1 MKGNGVMSK
10 TKKILGFLLAGLMLF
25 SAMPLGAFAS
35 AETTAQPALYAFYGD
50 GMLFQQK
57 QEAIL
62 AGTGS
67 AGTVIECRLTDENG
81 VTAAKAA
88 SECTPDGNFE
98 VGFTAPEG
106 GFSEYTI
113 SVLANG
119 KEFARLN
126 NVVFGELW
134 LASGQSNMQFCLN
147 CTPSWENIEKNG
159 YGSKWIRFL
168 HGPDFPAIKGQ
179 DDGYIPNQ
187 GQDDYLG
194 CRWVSASEPKVGEIS
209 GVGYFFAE
217 ELFEKINMPVG
228 VLAVYLGG
236 SPIRSWISRQT
247 LESSPEAMKVLKS
260 HKQYVSSSKWDPQKQ
275 NYSDLASNYNAKI
288 YPLRHFRPAGV
299 VWYQGETE
307 LLCNYTY
314 GEYSTMF
321 DLLQKDFTRTFSH
334 ANGSIPMVYT
344 QLACYNYRADKRDMQ
359 SLNAEFA
366 EICSKSPETRA
377 VTTIYD
383 VPLDFKLEWGSIHPS
398 VKEPVG
404 RRLGCSA
411 AGLVYGKCNTFSAA
425 YPKDVRIDGSDVF
438 ITLGNVG
445 DGLVST
451 SKVLYDFAICSND
464 GIYYPA
470 EAEIV
475 SADTIR
481 VRNSNI
487 SKPKSVTYAFSQ
499 VNSRASLWSTE
510 NGEKV
515 MPVSPFV
522 TDRSISKVYYAD
534 TPWADCEQ
542 EKQYRTGS
550 RDQFVGFFD
559 LWETNGCS
567 YEIQPESAFKGTG
580 GLSISA
586 ENRKFSIKETFV
598 FDIDDESISQGKPIK
613 FNESSRK
620 WNKYGALKFAVKNKG
635 NKDISF
641 AGAKIKILNGI
652 WVSPEVNGSGDIKCT
667 VPADGEWHIIELDLN
682 KLYLKGN
689 TLSLAMTNI
698 IFDEVHE
705 FEVCFEGDEN
715 ENAAIDVDAF
725 EFTPKAEHHSL
736 LLSDIFMRIR
746 DFVSYIYEQVLNAFR
761 KIITPIE
768 C

>member
-1 MKGNGVMSK
+1 MTKI
-10 TKKILGFLLAGLMLF
+10 KKILGFLLANLMLF
-25 SAMPLGAFAS
+25 AVMPIGVFAS
-35 AETTAQPALYAFYGD
+35 DGTAVQPSLYAFYGD

-62 AGTGS
+62 AGIGS
-67 AGTVIECRLTDENG
+67 AGDDIECRLIDENG
-81 VTAAKAA
+81 VTVANGFA
-88 SECTPDGNFE
+88 ECLPDGKFE
-98 VGFTAPEG
+98 VGFTAPAG
-106 GFSEYTI
+106 GFNEYGI

-119 KEFARLN
+119 KEFAQLKD
-126 NVVFGELW
+126 VVFGELW
-134 LASGQSNMQFCLN
+134 LASGQSNMQFALN
-147 CTPSWENIEKNG
+147 CTPSWENVKKNG

-168 HGPDFPAIKGQ
+168 HGPDFPVIKGQ
-179 DDGYIPNQ
+179 DNGYIPNR
-187 GQDDYLG
+187 GQDEYLG
-194 CRWVSASEPKVGEIS
+194 CRWLSASDPNVGDIS

-247 LESSPEAMKVLKS
+247 LENSPEAMKVLKS
-260 HKQYVSSSKWDPQKQ
+260 HKEYVPSAKWDPHNQ

-307 LLCNYTY
+307 LLCNYSY

-321 DLLQKDFTRTFSH
+321 DLLQKDFTHTFSH
-334 ANGSIPMVYT
+334 SNGDIPIVYT
-344 QLACYNYRADKRDMQ
+344 QLACYNYRSDKRDMQ

-383 VPLDFKLEWGSIHPS
+383 VSLDFKLDWGSIHPS

-404 RRLGCSA
+404 RRLGYSA
-411 AGLVYGKCNTFSAA
+411 AGLVYGKCDTFSAA
-425 YPKDVRIDGSDVF
+425 YLKNVRIDGSDVF
-438 ITLGNVG
+438 ITLDNVG

-451 SKVLYDFAICSND
+451 SKVLYDFAICSSD

-475 SADTIR
+475 SADTIH

-487 SKPKSVTYAFSQ
+487 AKPKSVTYAFSQ

-510 NGEKV
+510 DGKKV

-522 TDRSISKVYYAD
+522 TDRTVSKLYYAD

-567 YEIQPESAFKGTG
+567 YEIKKESAFKGTG
-580 GLSISA
+580 GLGISA
-586 ENRKFSIKETFV
+586 ENRQFSIKETFI
-598 FDIDDESISQGKPIK
+598 FDIDDENISQGKPIK
-613 FNESSRK
+613 FNETSRK

-635 NKDISF
+635 KKDISF
-641 AGAKIKILNGI
+641 SGAKIRILNGL
-652 WVSPEVNGSGDIKCT
+652 WVSPEVNGSGEIKCT
-667 VPADGEWHIIELDLN
+667 VPADGEWHIVELDLN
-682 KLYLKGN
+682 KLYLNGN
-689 TLSLAMTNI
+689 TLSLGMTNI
-698 IFDEVHE
+698 ILNEVYE
-705 FEVCFEGDEN
+705 LEVCFEGDEN
-715 ENAAIDVDAF
+715 ENAVIDVDAF
-725 EFTPKAEHHSL
+725 EFTHKAEQHS
-736 LLSDIFMRIR
+736 SFIANIPMRIR
-746 DFVSYIYEQVLNAFR
+746 DFVSLVYELILKFFQ
-761 KIITPIE
+761 KIVTPIG

>member
-1 MKGNGVMSK
+1 MKI
-10 TKKILGFLLAGLMLF
+10 KKILGFLLANLMLF
-25 SAMPLGAFAS
+25 DIMPISVFAS
-35 AETTAQPALYAFYGD
+35 DGAIIQPSLYAFYGD

-57 QEAIL
+57 QEAVI
-62 AGTGS
+62 AGIGS
-67 AGTVIECRLTDENG
+67 AGTEIECSLIDENG
-81 VTAAKAA
+81 VTVANGA
-88 SECTPDGNFE
+88 SKCSSDGKFE

-106 GFSEYTI
+106 GFKEYRI
-113 SVLANG
+113 SVLADG
-119 KEFARLN
+119 KEFAQLKD
-126 NVVFGELW
+126 VVFGELW
-134 LASGQSNMQFCLN
+134 LASGQSNMQFSLN
-147 CTPSWENIEKNG
+147 YTPSWEIVKKNG

-168 HGPDFPAIKGQ
+168 YGPDFPAIKGQ
-179 DDGYIPNQ
+179 GDGYIPNQ

-194 CRWVSASEPKVGEIS
+194 CRWLRASEPDVGIIS

-247 LESSPEAMKVLKS
+247 LESSPEAMKILKR
-260 HKQYVSSSKWDPQKQ
+260 HKEYVSSKKWDPQNQ
-275 NYSDLASNYNAKI
+275 NYNDLASNYNAKI
-288 YPLRHFRPAGV
+288 YPIRHFRPAGV

-314 GEYSTMF
+314 GEYSAMF
-321 DLLQKDFTRTFSH
+321 ELLQKEFTHTFSH
-334 ANGSIPMVYT
+334 SDGDIPIVYT
-344 QLACYNYRADKRDMQ
+344 QLACYNYRSDKRDMQ

-366 EICSKSPETRA
+366 DICAESPETRA
-377 VTTIYD
+377 VTSIYD
-383 VPLDFKLEWGSIHPS
+383 VPLDFELEMGSIHPS

-404 RRLGCSA
+404 RRLGYSA
-411 AGLVYGKCNTFSAA
+411 AGLVYGKCGTFSAA
-425 YPKDVRIDGSDVF
+425 YLKDVRIDGSDVF
-438 ITLGNVG
+438 ITLDNVG

-451 SKVLYDFAICSND
+451 SKVLYDFAVCSSD
-464 GIYYPA
+464 GVYYPA

-522 TDRSISKVYYAD
+522 TDRTVSKLYYAD

-567 YEIQPESAFKGTG
+567 YEIREESAFKGTG
-580 GLSISA
+580 GLNISA
-586 ENRKFSIKETFV
+586 ENRQFSIKETFV
-598 FDIDDESISQGKPIK
+598 FDIDDESISHGKPIK
-613 FNESSRK
+613 FNETSRK
-620 WNKYGALKFAVKNKG
+620 WNKYGALKFAVKNNG
-635 NKDISF
+635 DKDISF
-641 AGAKIKILNGI
+641 NGAKIKILNGLCF
-652 WVSPEVNGSGDIKCT
+652 SPEVNGSGEVKCT

-682 KLYLKGN
+682 KLFLNGN
-689 TLSLAMTNI
+689 PRSLVMTNVI
-698 IFDEVHE
+698 LDEVYE

-715 ENAAIDVDAF
+715 ENAVIDVDAF
-725 EFTPKAEHHSL
+725 EFTDKAERHSSFVSGIL
-736 LLSDIFMRIR
+736 MRIKKL
-746 DFVSYIYEQVLNAFR
+746 VSLIREFILNIFG
-761 KIITPIE
+761 KK
-768 C
+768 

>member
-1 MKGNGVMSK
+1 MTKI
-10 TKKILGFLLAGLMLF
+10 KKILGFLLANLMLF
-25 SAMPLGAFAS
+25 DVMPIGAFALDG
-35 AETTAQPALYAFYGD
+35 TAVQPSLYAFYGD

-62 AGTGS
+62 AGIGP
-67 AGTVIECRLTDENG
+67 AGAAIECRLIDENG
-81 VTAAKAA
+81 VTVANGSA
-88 SECTPDGNFE
+88 ECSPDGQFE

-106 GFSEYTI
+106 GFNEYKI

-119 KEFARLN
+119 KEFAQLKD
-126 NVVFGELW
+126 VVFGELW
-134 LASGQSNMQFCLN
+134 LASGQSNMQFSLN
-147 CTPSWENIEKNG
+147 CTPSWENVKKNG

-179 DDGYIPNQ
+179 ESGYIPNQ

-194 CRWVSASEPKVGEIS
+194 CRWVSASDPKVGDIS

-217 ELFEKINMPVG
+217 ELFKKINMPVG

-247 LESSPEAMKVLKS
+247 LESSPDAMKILKR
-260 HKQYVSSSKWDPQKQ
+260 HEEYVPSAKWDPKNQ
-275 NYSDLASNYNAKI
+275 NYTDLASNYNAKI
-288 YPLRHFRPAGV
+288 YPLRHFRPTGV

-321 DLLQKDFTRTFSH
+321 DLLQKDFTHTFSH
-334 ANGSIPMVYT
+334 SNGDIPIVYT
-344 QLACYNYRADKRDMQ
+344 QLACYNYRTDKRDMQ

-377 VTTIYD
+377 VTSIYD
-383 VPLDFKLEWGSIHPS
+383 VSLDFELDWGSIHPS

-404 RRLGCSA
+404 RRLGYSA
-411 AGLVYGKCNTFSAA
+411 AGLVYDKCDTFSAA
-425 YPKDVRIDGSDVF
+425 YLKDVRIDGSDVY
-438 ITLGNVG
+438 ITLDNVG

-451 SKVLYDFAICSND
+451 SKVLYDFAVCSSD
-464 GIYYPA
+464 GVYYPA

-522 TDRSISKVYYAD
+522 TDRAVSKVYYAD
-534 TPWADCEQ
+534 TPWTDCEQ

-567 YEIQPESAFKGTG
+567 YEIRQESAFKGIG
-580 GLSISA
+580 GLNISA
-586 ENRKFSIKETFV
+586 ENRRFSIKETFI
-598 FDIDDESISQGKPIK
+598 FDIADENISQGKPIK
-613 FNESSRK
+613 FNETSRK
-620 WNKYGALKFAVKNKG
+620 WNKYGALRFAVKNKG

-641 AGAKIKILNGI
+641 SGARIKTLNGM
-652 WVSPEVNGSGDIKCT
+652 WVSPEVNGSGRVKCT

-682 KLYLKGN
+682 KLFLNGN
-689 TLSLAMTNI
+689 TLSLVMTNI
-698 IFDEVHE
+698 ILNEVYE
-705 FEVCFEGDEN
+705 LEVCFEGDEN
-715 ENAAIDVDAF
+715 EKAVIDVDAF
-725 EFTPKAEHHSL
+725 EFTRKAEHHSSL
-736 LLSDIFMRIR
+736 ISNIPVRIR
-746 DFVSYIYEQVLNAFR
+746 DFMSLIHDLILNIFG
-761 KIITPIE
+761 K
-768 C
+768 